1 MTSSVTTTEIRD
13 ASGASYRIL
22 RVRRS
27 DWPPGSRGPRITWQP
42 IRRALTPQRVFD
54 GWHTADSPPRSTR
67 LRTHGSVHG
76 QGISFLGRRLRHPGR
91 SPRVGLGHTDGFLRR
106 RRLRARSR
114 CSRSRTSLETGA
126 GVRHDPRGGTA
137 KYFATQNKTGICVV
151 LCRQLGSPV
160 WPAQCSQE
168 PECSPSYAATQSR
181 SGRPPIRPS

>member
-13 ASGASYRIL
+13 ALGASYRIL

-27 DWPPGSRGPRITWQP
+27 DWPAGSRGPRITWQP
-42 IRRALTPQRVFD
+42 IRRALTPQR
-54 GWHTADSPPRSTR
+54 GCGGRHTADRSRSPRI
-67 LRTHGSVHG
+67 RTHRPKPG
-76 QGISFLGRRLRHPGR
+76 QGISFLGRRLRHPDR

-126 GVRHDPRGGTA
+126 GVRHDPRGTA
-137 KYFATQNKTGICVV
+137 RYFATQNKTGICVV
-151 LCRQLGSPV
+151 LCRHLGSPRGRRN
-160 WPAQCSQE
+160 ARRNRR
-168 PECSPSYAATQSR
+168 CSPSYAATQSR

>member
-1 MTSSVTTTEIRD
+1 MTSSVTTTEIRGRL
-13 ASGASYRIL
+13 GASYRIL

-27 DWPPGSRGPRITWQP
+27 DWPAGSRGPRITWQP
-42 IRRALTPQRVFD
+42 IRRALTPQR
-54 GWHTADSPPRSTR
+54 GCGGRHTADRSRSPRI
-67 LRTHGSVHG
+67 RTHRPKPG
-76 QGISFLGRRLRHPGR
+76 QGISFLGRRLRHPDR

-126 GVRHDPRGGTA
+126 GVRHDPRGTA
-137 KYFATQNKTGICVV
+137 RYFATQNKTGICVV
-151 LCRQLGSPV
+151 TLPPPGLPA